1 MLKQSFKLIALIFA
15 LSVSHISYANTV
27 KLANGEWAP
36 YQSKS
41 LKEGGFITQIVREAF
56 EAEGY
61 TVEFDYM
68 PWKRGFEEAKAGNY
82 DGSLIWSKN
91 PDREQHFLY
100 SNPVIT
106 LSTALF
112 QQTSK
117 PVTWSNREDLSSLK
131 IGGVTG
137 YAYGIED
144 LEKAG
149 TVKIQRIASAENN
162 YKKLKAG
169 RLDVVLEDM
178 DVGMETVTK
187 LGLTGAI
194 EPNAKMLTER
204 DYFVIISKN
213 SPRNQE
219 LLDAFNRGLAK
230 LEAEG
235 KLEQYR
241 QASIEGKY
249 KQ

>member
-41 LKEGGFITQIVREAF
+41 LKQGGFITQIVREAF

-213 SPRNQE
+213 SPRSQE

>member
-1 MLKQSFKLIALIFA
+1 MFNQSFKLVALIFA
-15 LSVSHISYANTV
+15 LSLPNFSYANTV

-41 LKEGGFITQIVREAF
+41 LKEGGFMTQIVREAF

-61 TVEFDYM
+61 SVEFDYM
-68 PWKRGFEEAKAGNY
+68 PWKRGFEEAKSGNY

-100 SNPVIT
+100 SDPVIT

-112 QQTSK
+112 QQKSK
-117 PVTWSNREDLSSLK
+117 PVTWSSREDLSALK
-131 IGGVTG
+131 VGGVTG

-149 TVKIQRIASAENN
+149 TVKVQRIASAENN

-178 DVGMETVTK
+178 DVGMETITK

-194 EPNAKMLTER
+194 EPNSKMLTER
-204 DYFVIISKN
+204 DYFVIISKK
-213 SPRNQE
+213 SPRSQE
-219 LLDAFNRGLAK
+219 LLEAFNRGLAK
-230 LEAEG
+230 LESAG
-235 KLEQYR
+235 KLDEYR

>member
-1 MLKQSFKLIALIFA
+1 MFNQSFKLVALIFA
-15 LSVSHISYANTV
+15 LSLPNFSYANTV

-41 LKEGGFITQIVREAF
+41 LKEGGFMTQIVREAF

-61 TVEFDYM
+61 SVEFSYM
-68 PWKRGFEEAKAGNY
+68 PWKRGFEEAKSGNY

-100 SNPVIT
+100 SDTVIT

-112 QQTSK
+112 QQKSK
-117 PVTWSNREDLSSLK
+117 PVTWSSREDLSALK
-131 IGGVTG
+131 VGGVTG

-149 TVKIQRIASAENN
+149 TVKVQRIASAENN

-178 DVGMETVTK
+178 DVGMETITK

-194 EPNAKMLTER
+194 EPNSKMLTER
-204 DYFVIISKN
+204 DYFVIISKK
-213 SPRNQE
+213 SPRSQE
-219 LLDAFNRGLAK
+219 LLEAFNRGLAK
-230 LEAEG
+230 LESAG
-235 KLEQYR
+235 KLDEYR